1 MAARGVGAPAPT
13 PRPVNLLVN
22 AICLLMTS
30 AVFATIAIEAGN
42 QPSFTHSGTQAV
54 IRK

>member
-1 MAARGVGAPAPT
+1 
-13 PRPVNLLVN
+13 VNLLTN

-30 AVFATIAIEAGN
+30 AVFAMVVVEAGN